1 MVKFLGL
8 LPSLFLLGLLSA
20 PKATAQSTHLNEVE
34 RVNTAP
40 LTHEIDRP
48 AASSAFSDRISASIS
63 EAIADSSRQLAQT
76 QLVQNNNR
84 NRIAEIKEIEI
95 SNSGNQLIIR
105 ADRTLTYTS
114 GWESALFY
122 TITIDNARLAS
133 GVREPSTRDSDTISQ
148 VSIEQTGDNTVVIR
162 VRPAP
167 QVQIEGVNQPS
178 PQMLSLSLR
187 SYAAYPPRNPDSNP
201 NFDPSNSSIELPENR
216 QGDILIVIDPGH
228 GGSDPG
234 AVGIGG
240 LDEVEIVT
248 PVSLRVGEL
257 LEQQGIDIAFTR
269 TEDVEV
275 DLPPRVSLA
284 NRLQANLFVSIHANA
299 ISMSRPEVNGIETY
313 YFSSGKDLATY
324 VHESLIDAT
333 GSNDRGVRNARFYVL
348 RHTDMP
354 AILIELGF
362 VTGDEDARNLS
373 DPDYREIL
381 AQAIARGILEYVRQY
396 CPGPLCES

>member
-8 LPSLFLLGLLSA
+8 LPSLFLLGLLST
-20 PKATAQSTHLNEVE
+20 PKATAQSMPLNDRE
-34 RVNTAP
+34 RANTAP
-40 LTHEIDRP
+40 ITHEIDRP
-48 AASSAFSDRISASIS
+48 VAVSELSDRMSAIASSSK
-63 EAIADSSRQLAQT
+63 T
-76 QLVQNNNR
+76 QLVQNN

-105 ADRTLTYTS
+105 ANRTLTYTS
-114 GWESALFY
+114 GWESAFSY

-133 GVREPSTRDSDTISQ
+133 GVRAPSTSGSDTISQ
-148 VSIEQTGDNTVVIR
+148 VRIEETGDNTVVIR
-162 VRPAP
+162 VRPAS

-187 SYAAYPPRNPDSNP
+187 SYAVLHPSPNNPDST
-201 NFDPSNSSIELPENR
+201 DPSNTSIELPENR
-216 QGDILIVIDPGH
+216 QGNILIVLDPGH
-228 GGSDPG
+228 GGNDPG

-248 PVSLRVGEL
+248 PVALRVGEL

-313 YFSSGKDLATY
+313 YFSSGKDLAFY

-333 GSNDRGVRNARFYVL
+333 GSNDRGVRTARFYVL
-348 RHTDMP
+348 RNTDMP

-381 AQAIARGILEYVRQY
+381 AQAIARGILEYVREY

>member
-1 MVKFLGL
+1 MQTRETTMVKFLGL
-8 LPSLFLLGLLSA
+8 LPSLFLLGLLST
-20 PKATAQSTHLNEVE
+20 PKATAQSIPLNEVE
-34 RVNTAP
+34 RVHTAP
-40 LTHEIDRP
+40 ITHEIALP
-48 AASSAFSDRISASIS
+48 VAASELSDLVLESAS
-63 EAIADSSRQLAQT
+63 AHKTQLAQ
-76 QLVQNNNR
+76 NN

-105 ADRTLTYTS
+105 ADRTLTYTN

-133 GVREPSTRDSDTISQ
+133 GVREPSTSGSNTISQ
-148 VSIEQTGDNTVVIR
+148 VQIEQTGDNTVVIR
-162 VRPAP
+162 VRPAA

-178 PQMLSLSLR
+178 PQMLALSLR
-187 SYAAYPPRNPDSNP
+187 SYAAFSPSSENPD
-201 NFDPSNSSIELPENR
+201 FTDPSNNSIELPENR
-216 QGDILIVIDPGH
+216 QGDILIVLDPGH
-228 GGSDPG
+228 GGRDPG

-248 PVSLRVGEL
+248 PVALRVGEL

-299 ISMSRPEVNGIETY
+299 ISLSRPDVNGIETY
-313 YFSSGKDLATY
+313 YFSSGKDLAFY

-333 GSNDRGVRNARFYVL
+333 GSNDRGVRTARFYVL
-348 RHTDMP
+348 RNTDMP
-354 AILIELGF
+354 AILLELGF

-381 AQAIARGILEYVRQY
+381 AQAIARGILEYVREY
-396 CPGPLCES
+396 CPGPLCEG

>member
-8 LPSLFLLGLLSA
+8 LPSLFLLGLLST
-20 PKATAQSTHLNEVE
+20 PKATAQSIPLNEVE
-34 RVNTAP
+34 RVHTAP
-40 LTHEIDRP
+40 ITHEIALP
-48 AASSAFSDRISASIS
+48 VAASELSDLVLESAS
-63 EAIADSSRQLAQT
+63 AHKTQLAQ
-76 QLVQNNNR
+76 NN

-105 ADRTLTYTS
+105 ADRTLTYTN

-133 GVREPSTRDSDTISQ
+133 GVREPSTSGSNTISQ
-148 VSIEQTGDNTVVIR
+148 VQIEQTGDNTVVIR
-162 VRPAP
+162 VRPAA

-178 PQMLSLSLR
+178 PQMLALSLR
-187 SYAAYPPRNPDSNP
+187 SYAAFSPSSENPD
-201 NFDPSNSSIELPENR
+201 FTDPSNNSIELPENR
-216 QGDILIVIDPGH
+216 QGDILIVLDPGH
-228 GGSDPG
+228 GGRDPG

-248 PVSLRVGEL
+248 PVALRVGEL

-299 ISMSRPEVNGIETY
+299 ISLSRPDVNGIETY
-313 YFSSGKDLATY
+313 YFSSGKDLAFY

-333 GSNDRGVRNARFYVL
+333 GSNDRGVRTARFYVL
-348 RHTDMP
+348 RNTDMP
-354 AILIELGF
+354 AILLELGF

-381 AQAIARGILEYVRQY
+381 AQAIARGILEYVREY
-396 CPGPLCES
+396 CPGPLCEG

>member
-1 MVKFLGL
+1 MQTRETTMVKFLGL
-8 LPSLFLLGLLSA
+8 LPSLFLLGLLST
-20 PKATAQSTHLNEVE
+20 PKATAQSMPLNDRE
-34 RVNTAP
+34 RANTAP
-40 LTHEIDRP
+40 ITHEIDRP
-48 AASSAFSDRISASIS
+48 VAVSELSDRMSAIASSS
-63 EAIADSSRQLAQT
+63 EI
-76 QLVQNNNR
+76 QLVQNN

-105 ADRTLTYTS
+105 ANRTLTYTS
-114 GWESALFY
+114 GWESAFSY

-133 GVREPSTRDSDTISQ
+133 GVREPSTSGSDTISQ
-148 VSIEQTGDNTVVIR
+148 VRIEETGDNTVVIR

-187 SYAAYPPRNPDSNP
+187 SYAVLHPSPNNPDRT
-201 NFDPSNSSIELPENR
+201 DPSNTSIELPENR
-216 QGDILIVIDPGH
+216 QGNILIVLDPGH
-228 GGSDPG
+228 GGNDPG

-313 YFSSGKDLATY
+313 YFSSGKDLAFY

-333 GSNDRGVRNARFYVL
+333 GSNDRGVRTARFYVL
-348 RHTDMP
+348 RNTDMP

-381 AQAIARGILEYVRQY
+381 AQAIARGILEYVREY